1 MRLPKMEYMGTGAAF
16 FLMLNLFKL
25 PFMVN
30 LGLITRD
37 SLVLNLVLAPAVI
50 TGTVVGRWL
59 LGRINQRLFENI
71 AIALTVAAGVK
82 MFI

>member
-1 MRLPKMEYMGTGAAF
+1 
-16 FLMLNLFKL
+16 
-25 PFMVN
+25 
-30 LGLITRD
+30 
-37 SLVLNLVLAPAVI
+37 VLAPAVI